1 MKLPCA
7 ELETLAARAL
17 ERAGAN
23 PDLARAAARHLVAA
37 EGQGL
42 PTHGLSRVE
51 QYVMLLSSGRH
62 QGAAHP
68 KIVNEFGATCLID
81 AGDNLAYE
89 AVELALA
96 EVTRRAAGHGVA
108 FVGVTN
114 SGHCGVL
121 GMHVEAIAA
130 QGMVG
135 LAFANTPAGVPAW
148 GGRRALFGVDPV
160 AAAFPRKGADPLVV
174 DFAPT
179 TVVRGKIMLAAQK
192 GEPIPEGWAL
202 DREGRPT
209 TDPKAALDGGS
220 LFPIGGAKGAML
232 SLMIELLAA
241 GLTGARLG
249 FEADGLFDAKGN
261 RPRLGHAF
269 LAIHPR
275 GLAGEAAYLERVED
289 MVKFMLADE
298 GVRLPGARRF
308 AGLRAAQAGG
318 LEISEAL
325 HARLAALA
333 A

>member
-1 MKLPCA
+1 MKLSCA
-7 ELETLAARAL
+7 ELETLAERAL
-17 ERAGAN
+17 ARAGAN
-23 PDLARAAARHLVAA
+23 PELARAAARHLVAA
-37 EGQGL
+37 EAQGL

-51 QYVMLLSSGRH
+51 QYVMLLKSGRH
-62 QGAAHP
+62 EGAAHP
-68 KIVNEFGATCLID
+68 RIVNAFGATCLID

-89 AVELALA
+89 AVELAIR
-96 EVTRRAAGHGVA
+96 EVTTRAAAQGVS

-148 GGRRALFGVDPV
+148 GGKRALFGVDPV
-160 AAAFPRKGADPLVV
+160 AAAFPRRNADPLVV

-192 GEPIPEGWAL
+192 GESIPEGWAL
-202 DREGRPT
+202 DREGLPT
-209 TDPKAALDGGS
+209 TDPKAALEGGS
-220 LFPIGGAKGAML
+220 LFPNGGAKGAML
-232 SLMIELLAA
+232 SMMIELLAA

-275 GLAGEAAYLERVED
+275 GLAGDEAYLDRIED
-289 MVKFMLADE
+289 LVGAMLADD

-308 AGLRAAQAGG
+308 AGVRHAQDAG
-318 LEISEAL
+318 LEIAPAL
-325 HARLAALA
+325 HARLVALA

>member
-1 MKLPCA
+1 MKLPC
-7 ELETLAARAL
+7 EHLESLAARAL
-17 ERAGAN
+17 ERAGAHAE
-23 PDLARAAARHLVAA
+23 LARAAARHLVAA
-37 EGQGL
+37 EAQGL

-51 QYVMLLSSGRH
+51 QYAMLLRNGRH
-62 QGAAHP
+62 NGAGRARL
-68 KIVNEFGATCLID
+68 VNEFGATCLVD

-89 AVELALA
+89 AVELALKETVA
-96 EVTRRAAGHGVA
+96 RASTHGVS

-148 GGRRALFGVDPV
+148 GGKRALFGVDPV
-160 AAAFPRKGADPLVV
+160 AAAFPRKEADPLVV

-192 GEPIPEGWAL
+192 GEAIPEGWAL

-232 SLMIELLAA
+232 SMMIELLAGA
-241 GLTGARLG
+241 LTGARLG
-249 FEADGLFDAKGN
+249 FEVDGLFDPKGN
-261 RPRLGHAF
+261 QPRLGQAF
-269 LAIHPR
+269 MAIHPR
-275 GLAGEAAYLERVED
+275 GLAGTEAYMERVEA
-289 MVKFMLADE
+289 MVRFMLADE

-308 AGLRAAQAGG
+308 AGVRAAQGG
-318 LEISEAL
+318 LEIAEAL
-325 HARLAALA
+325 HAKLVALA